1 VRSSTELANRGHI
14 ALHPTIGWCRTRKKE
29 NRYDKSV
36 RYSLIVS
43 IYTLKAEVDIY
54 TPVAIDLG
62 IEVPIEI

>member
-1 VRSSTELANRGHI
+1 VGTLPCIRPSDGGARE
-14 ALHPTIGWCRTRKKE
+14 KKE

-43 IYTLKAEVDIY
+43 IYTPKAEVDIY